1 MRYGA
6 VRDIQLSLWPE
17 DENAEM
23 PGSAEKLNG
32 AGGKDFSW
40 DRHNPAKRAEV
51 LIKGIKKSEIR
62 RGGQG
67 RANAY
72 RSRKCHAR

>member
-32 AGGKDFSW
+32 AGGKRLFLGTGIT
-40 DRHNPAKRAEV
+40 RPKRAEV

-67 RANAY
+67 E
-72 RSRKCHAR
+72 S

>member
-17 DENAEM
+17 KENTEISS
-23 PGSAEKLNG
+23 PAEKLHVV
-32 AGGKDFSW
+32 GGRRLFLGKGIT
-40 DRHNPAKRAEV
+40 RPKRAEI
-51 LIKGIKKSEIR
+51 LIKRIKKSEIR

-67 RANAY
+67 EN
-72 RSRKCHAR
+72 